1 MNAAAN
7 PSGRRLKDYYYI
19 FLEVGLILA
28 LLIFIILTNLNLKP
42 SAHSD
47 EVNFERQ
54 ELLSMEEIVQT
65 KQPERPPL
73 PPRPAVPVEVPN
85 NEIIEEE
92 VLAIDAEI
100 NFDEPLTIPP
110 PPVKKQVVEPE
121 QEDNFFVA
129 VEEMPKLIGGIE
141 SIQSHIRYPEKAVL
155 AGIDGL
161 VIIQFIVNKE
171 GEVESPK
178 VIRSV
183 GAGCDEEAIR
193 VVRLAKFKPG
203 KQRGQAV
210 RVQFSVPVFFKLKS

>member
-47 EVNFERQ
+47 KVIFESQ

-100 NFDEPLTIPP
+100 NFDEPLNIPP
-110 PPVKKQVVEPE
+110 PPVKK
-121 QEDNFFVA
+121 
-129 VEEMPKLIGGIE
+129 
-141 SIQSHIRYPEKAVL
+141 
-155 AGIDGL
+155 
-161 VIIQFIVNKE
+161 
-171 GEVESPK
+171 
-178 VIRSV
+178 
-183 GAGCDEEAIR
+183 
-193 VVRLAKFKPG
+193 
-203 KQRGQAV
+203 
-210 RVQFSVPVFFKLKS
+210 